1 MTKLVKRPKRDGY
14 YVQVSVPSNLRKV
27 FKTGAIYKKAGKTL
41 IEAKRNYAK
50 TILEVEAKFK
60 EKLNTDPLAQAS
72 KEIELRAT
80 HGETPDGTDQEVF
93 SKTDL
98 IEQSLKKAGFKQDA
112 IDALFHYDLM
122 KKQGLDPSEPDEK
135 LKSRVKAALKQSKPY
150 QDWIERRQRA
160 ELPKPSTLNG
170 WHSKMKRLAE
180 WFGSE
185 YLSELTK
192 DQAVSFKEYLFHE
205 GIGHTTIKTY
215 LGCLSGFWNWAKRNN
230 QVQENIW
237 EGLKVGLKDTK
248 KKKPIP
254 TDLIT
259 TAKERADHFQDI
271 QFWIQYFTGCRK
283 GEHAGLRWKDM
294 DLMAGVI
301 RIEEWEKGKWKRYLK
316 CGEKDERTIAIH
328 SKLMTKFVHYL
339 PEEQRTTQTNR
350 YGDQTTNQTPH
361 PGDRTGLRTSKM

>member
-122 KKQGLDPSEPDEK
+122 KKQGLDP
-135 LKSRVKAALKQSKPY
+135 
-150 QDWIERRQRA
+150 
-160 ELPKPSTLNG
+160 
-170 WHSKMKRLAE
+170 
-180 WFGSE
+180 
-185 YLSELTK
+185 
-192 DQAVSFKEYLFHE
+192 
-205 GIGHTTIKTY
+205 
-215 LGCLSGFWNWAKRNN
+215 
-230 QVQENIW
+230 
-237 EGLKVGLKDTK
+237 
-248 KKKPIP
+248 
-254 TDLIT
+254 
-259 TAKERADHFQDI
+259 
-271 QFWIQYFTGCRK
+271 
-283 GEHAGLRWKDM
+283 
-294 DLMAGVI
+294 
-301 RIEEWEKGKWKRYLK
+301 
-316 CGEKDERTIAIH
+316 
-328 SKLMTKFVHYL
+328 
-339 PEEQRTTQTNR
+339 
-350 YGDQTTNQTPH
+350 
-361 PGDRTGLRTSKM
+361 